1 MKNLLQKNKWMI
13 YFLTGVVI
21 ALFVGCPNVSAQ
33 SFQVSG
39 FVKDQRGGTVD
50 RGECT

>member
-1 MKNLLQKNKWMI
+1 MI

-39 FVKDQRGGTVD
+39 FVKDQRGEPLIGVSVL
-50 RGECT
+50 EKVLLMVW